1 MRALGVAGLWAGG
14 AVLLAGCGIRL
25 EDDAPRVPLVPT
37 RTPIPG
43 ETELVALLL
52 GSRTLAAAASAPY
65 AAGLA
70 RQEAVLDAAL
80 RERGVPQS
88 LLAAATE
95 PSGGPRSGGLPS
107 GASGSVSGTSGGV
120 TGTPQRADLGALAA
134 RGALDA
140 LAAVPVAEPALRT
153 MLASLATARLLLAA
167 TLKQPVPSPPEPG
180 ALPEPAAS
188 DLLAAMRQGAYGLEI
203 AAARSSPDPQEK
215 SDPREKAEAALHTVR
230 GWVLRL
236 EDHLGAAAPPRPAAY
251 ALPLEVSDNT
261 TARRLIRHVTGALVS
276 TCGTT
281 LSGLSQDPAATRSGI
296 GWLSA
301 TARLDRSWG
310 APWTPFPGLT

>member
-153 MLASLATARLLLAA
+153 MLATSLDCA
-167 TLKQPVPSPPEPG
+167 
-180 ALPEPAAS
+180 
-188 DLLAAMRQGAYGLEI
+188 
-203 AAARSSPDPQEK
+203 
-215 SDPREKAEAALHTVR
+215 
-230 GWVLRL
+230 
-236 EDHLGAAAPPRPAAY
+236 
-251 ALPLEVSDNT
+251 
-261 TARRLIRHVTGALVS
+261 
-276 TCGTT
+276 
-281 LSGLSQDPAATRSGI
+281 
-296 GWLSA
+296 
-301 TARLDRSWG
+301 
-310 APWTPFPGLT
+310 